1 MTSSHRALIGA
12 GLLFLA
18 VIAGC
23 GAPKSAECPCAA
35 TPAAGATAATEPPPS
50 PELEALARERVAK
63 ALEVVKMRQAM
74 YDRGGL
80 PLAEF
85 LRSYRD
91 VALAVRDAKLA
102 KKERIARL
110 RVYAET
116 AVKLRDLMRVRKQNS
131 AVTEA
136 DVAVTELAEVE
147 ARYWLQEASEGR

>member
-1 MTSSHRALIGA
+1 MKPAM

-18 VIAGC
+18 ALAGC
-23 GAPKSAECPCAA
+23 GGSKSAECPCAA
-35 TPAAGATAATEPPPS
+35 TPAAGGASPAAEVPPS

-102 KKERIARL
+102 RKERIARL
-110 RVYAET
+110 RAYAET
-116 AVKLRDLMRVRKQNS
+116 AVKLRDLMRERKQNG

-147 ARYWLQEASEGR
+147 ARYWVGEATEGP

>member
-1 MTSSHRALIGA
+1 VICSKPAT
-12 GLLFLA
+12 GLLLVA
-18 VIAGC
+18 ALVGC
-23 GAPKSAECPCAA
+23 GAPKPAECPCPA
-35 TPAAGATAATEPPPS
+35 TPAAEAAAAEVPPS

-102 KKERIARL
+102 KKERIVRL
-110 RVYAET
+110 RAYAET
-116 AVKLRDLMRVRKQNS
+116 AVKLRDLMRERKQS
-131 AVTEA
+131 GAVTEA

-147 ARYWLQEASEGR
+147 ARYWLQEATEGR